1 MSVLE
6 TCVWPV
12 LKGVVMK
19 IEEEKIIPYDL
30 VVNEPLVESITKYEL
45 DHMAQVVDLVQQT
58 TEIAKVLTRVI
69 NAMLGKEISDD

>member
-1 MSVLE
+1 
-6 TCVWPV
+6 
-12 LKGVVMK
+12 MK